1 MKQYKEY
8 KDSGVKWIGKIPSH
22 WKAVQLRRITATV
35 RTGTTPSGVSEIYFD
50 KTGLCWFTPSDF
62 ENNYVLL
69 DSEKHLSALGEK
81 KVKIFREPSNQN
93 ILWSDDNEPIFEG
106 YNLSKEDFFH
116 LSIEY
121 DNILTPEQID
131 ILREIMRKR
140 ALNKNVS
147 VYATPVMVAGLV
159 PWKW

>member
-22 WKAVQLRRITATV
+22 WKAVQLRRITKTV
-35 RTGTTPSGVSEIYFD
+35 RTGTTPSGVSEIYFN

-81 KVKIFREPSNQN
+81 KVKIFPKNS
-93 ILWSDDNEPIFEG
+93 ILMIG
-106 YNLSKEDFFH
+106 IGGTMGKV
-116 LSIEY
+116 
-121 DNILTPEQID
+121 
-131 ILREIMRKR
+131 
-140 ALNKNVS
+140 ALAKV
-147 VYATPVMVAGLV
+147 
-159 PWKW
+159 